1 MPYSPRSL
9 PSVVSRLFE
18 QLHVPDDLLT
28 HLEIVHDTAVDLL
41 RGLALTYPAVPIEA
55 SHVLFGAATHDI
67 GKLVHKNEI
76 QGPGRLHERDGPLLL
91 SLLGVS
97 PSLARFAGTHGRW
110 SPASSVEDLIVSLAD
125 QIWKGRRHDDLV
137 TLAAEHFS
145 RHSGCSSWHAFI
157 EIDDLLADIASPSQ
171 ERLEYVL
178 RRMGVIVSI
187 RRTA

>member
-41 RGLALTYPAVPIEA
+41 RGLELAYPAVPIEA

-97 PSLARFAGTHGRW
+97 PSLVRFAGTHGRW

-125 QIWKGRRHDDLV
+125 QIWKGRRHDDLL

-171 ERLEYVL
+171 QRLEYVL